1 MSVELFDQYSKLFRE
16 HGFRLYLVGGSTRD
30 YLLELPLVD
39 FDFATD
45 ATPDEMMRFLP
56 DANDVFARFGA
67 IKLGHCVFTTFREE
81 KDYAD
86 YRHPSFI
93 NYVKTPR
100 EDYVRRD
107 FTINAI
113 YLDENYNIVDYCGG
127 VVDLKNRILKFI
139 GNPSKRVTEDPLRI
153 LRGERFAKKYGLS
166 VENNTMQAMKKY
178 RYLLKN
184 LNQQKIDEEL
194 RKQKK

>member
-1 MSVELFDQYSKLFRE
+1 MRIELFDHYAKLFQA

-30 YLLELPLVD
+30 YLLGLPLTD

-45 ATPDEMMRFLP
+45 ATPDEMMKFVP
-56 DANDVFARFGA
+56 DANSVFARFGA
-67 IKLGHCVFTTFREE
+67 IKVGHCVFTTFREE
-81 KDYAD
+81 NDYSD

-93 NYVKTPR
+93 KYVKTPQ
-100 EDYVRRD
+100 EDYIRRD

-113 YLDENYNIVDYCGG
+113 YLDQNYSILDYCNG
-127 VVDLKNRILKFI
+127 VSDLNNRTLKFI
-139 GNPSKRVTEDPLRI
+139 GNPSKRVVEDPLRI

-166 VENNTMQAMKKY
+166 IENNTIMAMQKY